1 MRHHGGMGVGKHQR
15 KKCHTQNVPQRRPH
29 LFYRNKRQ
37 GRRCKTYLQYFDWK
51 EPVDKAPSHRILALF
66 RAEEEGFLKVKL
78 NVNKDDVLQAL
89 DNIFVKADNASTDLV
104 QDAIDDAWAR
114 LLEPSLETE
123 MRAYYKEKADETAV
137 KVFAENLRQLLL
149 AAPLGQKEYLPWTP
163 DSGPDVKS

>member
-1 MRHHGGMGVGKHQR
+1 M
-15 KKCHTQNVPQRRPH
+15 
-29 LFYRNKRQ
+29 
-37 GRRCKTYLQYFDWK
+37 
-51 EPVDKAPSHRILALF
+51 
-66 RAEEEGFLKVKL
+66 KVKL
-78 NVNKDDVLQAL
+78 NVNKDDVLQTL